1 MPNPDSDGD
10 IDGVEELKAIIS
22 DGESLPTT

>member
-1 MPNPDSDGD
+1 MPTPDSDSD
-10 IDGVEELKAIIS
+10 IDGVEELKVIIS